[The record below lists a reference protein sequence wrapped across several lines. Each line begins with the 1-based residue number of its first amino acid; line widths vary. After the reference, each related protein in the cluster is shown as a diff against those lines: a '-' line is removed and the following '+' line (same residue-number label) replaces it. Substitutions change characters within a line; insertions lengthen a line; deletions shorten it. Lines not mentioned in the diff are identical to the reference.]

1 MNSVNLL
8 MLGKQV
14 RGVFRCFSL
23 MVSFFYLQ
31 ELILEQSKYN
41 FNWYKSNSY
50 MGMYNLP
57 TLNVAQVQTL

>member
-31 ELILEQSKYN
+31 DQSVYLN
-41 FNWYKSNSY
+41 NPNIISTDINPI
-50 MGMYNLP
+50 P
-57 TLNVAQVQTL
+57 TWVCIIYQL